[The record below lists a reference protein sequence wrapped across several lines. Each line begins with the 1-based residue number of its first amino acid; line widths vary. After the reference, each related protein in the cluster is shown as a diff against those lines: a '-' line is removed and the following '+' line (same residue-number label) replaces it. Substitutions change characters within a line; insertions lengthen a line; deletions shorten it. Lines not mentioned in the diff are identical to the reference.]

1 MDGRIIP
8 AGPLYSYQLARGAV
22 RESNSAQGE
31 GGHEEKE
38 EGEEEGKKNR
48 AHGEEAARNERFEVG
63 AIRQV
68 SSDVVGY
75 ARNKGGAERNRGGEA
90 RVETRL
96 AQFADTFLEESLL

>member
-1 MDGRIIP
+1 MLFTNLR
-8 AGPLYSYQLARGAV
+8 AGQCTSLTLPKAR
-22 RESNSAQGE
+22 E
-31 GGHEEKE
+31 GTGKRKKGEEKE
-38 EGEEEGKKNR
+38 RGRKKTR

-96 AQFADTFLEESLL
+96 HIRRHFS